1 MTKSDETSRPALRI
15 LVVEDEVLIA
25 LMLEDYLSELGH
37 EVIGPAMRL
46 RPGLVIAEGEE
57 LDLAILDVN
66 LAGETSMPIAAA
78 LMRRRIPF
86 MFATAYGR
94 QGLTDE
100 FKERVVLQKPFT
112 LQELS
117 EAIEEAA

>member
-1 MTKSDETSRPALRI
+1 MKKSDETSRPTLRI

-37 EVIGPAMRL
+37 EVVGPATRL
-46 RPGLVIAEGEE
+46 KPALAIAEGDE

-66 LAGETSMPIAAA
+66 LAGETSLPIAVA

-100 FKERVVLQKPFT
+100 FKECVVLQKPFT
-112 LQELS
+112 LKELN
-117 EAIEEAA
+117 EAINEAA